1 VDDKAFQ
8 AKYLPVARLLWEASE
23 GCFENIPSDYAQ
35 HLSHTYV
42 DGDVSLGVLLP
53 KVENYAELEGFDLE
67 ETIEMLGK
75 VDPNDWPFVDDITSI
90 DAAALLGIYDED
102 ATPDFDFVEDNL
114 GTSVTVEKAL
124 RAILESVVGES
135 IEKVRA
141 KGGGYFHQDNKFGQ
155 AADGTWEGSFHQGD
169 NSFIFEIFPSE
180 SSWTVTYRLDPET
193 LDNLPPVPPEH
204 LPEEERK
211 QNYNRPRRTR
221 GWK

>member
-23 GCFENIPSDYAQ
+23 GCFENIPSNYAQ

-53 KVENYAELEGFDLE
+53 KVENYTELEGLELE

-90 DAAALLGIYDED
+90 DAMALLGIYDED
-102 ATPDFDFVEDNL
+102 ATQDFDFVEDNL

-124 RAILESVVGES
+124 KAILKSVLGE
-135 IEKVRA
+135 EVERVRA
-141 KGGGYFHQDNKFGQ
+141 KGGGYFHADNQFGQ
-155 AADGTWEGSFHQGD
+155 TEDGTWEGKFTADGKD
-169 NSFIFEIFPSE
+169 FDYEVFPSE
-180 SSWTVTYRLDPET
+180 SGWTVTYRLTAEA
-193 LDNLPPVPPEH
+193 LDNLPPMPPEH

>member
-1 VDDKAFQ
+1 MSDA
-8 AKYLPVARLLWEASE
+8 AYLTRILPVAKTLWNAAE
-23 GCFENIPSDYAQ
+23 GDPRSIPEDYLR
-35 HLSHTYV
+35 HLNHVYADRDISM
-42 DGDVSLGVLLP
+42 VSLLGRFDCT
-53 KVENYAELEGFDLE
+53 EELEAQELE
-67 ETIEMLGK
+67 EAIEMLCK
-75 VDPNDWPFVDDITSI
+75 VDPNDWPLADDITDV
-90 DAAALLGIYDED
+90 DAAALLGVYDED
-102 ATPDFDFVEDNL
+102 ATDGYDFVEDNL

-135 IEKVRA
+135 IERVRA

-155 AADGTWEGSFHQGD
+155 AEDGTWEGSFHQGD

-211 QNYNRPRRTR
+211 QDYNRPRRTR

>member
-1 VDDKAFQ
+1 MSDA
-8 AKYLPVARLLWEASE
+8 AYLARILPVVRTLWEATE
-23 GCFENIPSDYAQ
+23 GDLANIPDNYAE
-35 HLSHTYV
+35 HLHHTYS
-42 DGDVSLGVLLP
+42 DGDVSLVPLLP
-53 KVENYAELEGFDLE
+53 ALRGTEELETQEIE
-67 ETIEMLGK
+67 EAIEMLCK
-75 VDPNDWPFVDDITSI
+75 VNPEDWPYVDDITEV

-155 AADGTWEGSFHQGD
+155 AEDGTWEGSFHQGD
-169 NSFIFEIFPSE
+169 SSFIFEIFPSE

>member
-1 VDDKAFQ
+1 MSDA
-8 AKYLPVARLLWEASE
+8 AYLARILPVVRTLWEATE
-23 GCFENIPSDYAQ
+23 GDLANIPDNYAE
-35 HLSHTYV
+35 HLHHTYT
-42 DGDVSLGVLLP
+42 DGDVSLVPLLP
-53 KVENYAELEGFDLE
+53 VLRGTEELEAQEIE
-67 ETIEMLGK
+67 EAIEMLCK
-75 VDPNDWPFVDDITSI
+75 VNPEDWPYADDITEV

-102 ATPDFDFVEDNL
+102 ATQDFDFVEDNL

-141 KGGGYFHQDNKFGQ
+141 KGGGYFHQGNKFGQ
-155 AADGTWEGSFHQGD
+155 AEDGTWEGAFTQGD
-169 NSFIFEIFPSE
+169 ADFDFEIFPSE
-180 SSWTVTYRLDPET
+180 SGWTVTYRLTAEA